1 MLLHAIGSA
10 SDSGG
15 SASANSRR
23 STGARATRRM
33 APAPGRGGRTTQR
46 RVRNLRH
53 AAVCRLRN
61 APTDRPIEK
70 RLRSVSSLLIVLSLT
85 PTRISILAPGMGPGY
100 IHSLS
105 FDPPRSMF
113 ARREPWSSPQGAVLA
128 CRKNPKPGTSV
139 LLTTATNTSPTL
151 TSLVAWH
158 RRPDRLSLPAHH
170 CQRRFAGPC
179 FRTAAVS
186 AESEA
191 RTRRPRS
198 PAREGHR
205 RRDGPAQKDAR
216 GLRQAPQLTEHART

>member
-46 RVRNLRH
+46 LVRNLRH

-105 FDPPRSMF
+105 LRSSVVDVCPAGAVVVSARRSFGLPKEPETGNLRPFNDCHKHLSDPHLLGRMAPPPRS
-113 ARREPWSSPQGAVLA
+113 PLITCSP
-128 CRKNPKPGTSV
+128 
-139 LLTTATNTSPTL
+139 
-151 TSLVAWH
+151 
-158 RRPDRLSLPAHH
+158 LPASI
-170 CQRRFAGPC
+170 RRTMLPDS
-179 FRTAAVS
+179 RRVS
-186 AESEA
+186 
-191 RTRRPRS
+191 
-198 PAREGHR
+198 
-205 RRDGPAQKDAR
+205 
-216 GLRQAPQLTEHART
+216 